1 MSKSLQRKLDKFVEL
16 GNAIEAEAK
25 RIYGSD
31 VFLFHEASGSV
42 VLMDGDEDGSMRSRS
57 TAAGRQEHIIM
68 IATAGATW
76 GSGAW

>member
-1 MSKSLQRKLDKFVEL
+1 MTKALQRKLDKFVEL

-25 RIYGSD
+25 QLYGQD
-31 VFLFHEASGSV
+31 VFLFHEAGGGV
-42 VLMDGDEDGSMRSRS
+42 VLMDGDEDESMRRPA

-68 IATAGATW
+68 IATAVATW